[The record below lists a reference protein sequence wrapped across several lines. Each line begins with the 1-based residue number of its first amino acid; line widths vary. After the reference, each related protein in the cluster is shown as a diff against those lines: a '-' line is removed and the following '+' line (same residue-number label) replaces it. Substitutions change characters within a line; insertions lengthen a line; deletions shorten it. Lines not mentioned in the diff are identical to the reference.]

1 MSMLYSPCCSQIAST
16 SGAVTSREALCSV
29 GGVTVGLRILRP
41 PKRAGREM
49 SSFSM
54 SLTSVLP
61 VRVGRSCC
69 LIASSSGCKHCCA
82 TLTVHM
88 R

>member
-1 MSMLYSPCCSQIAST
+1 MSTLYYPCCSQITST

-29 GGVTVGLRILRP
+29 GGVTVGLGILRP
-41 PKRAGREM
+41 PKRAGWEM
-49 SSFSM
+49 SSLSM
-54 SLTSVLP
+54 SLMSVLP
-61 VRVGRSCC
+61 VRAGRSCC

-82 TLTVHM
+82 TLTVRM